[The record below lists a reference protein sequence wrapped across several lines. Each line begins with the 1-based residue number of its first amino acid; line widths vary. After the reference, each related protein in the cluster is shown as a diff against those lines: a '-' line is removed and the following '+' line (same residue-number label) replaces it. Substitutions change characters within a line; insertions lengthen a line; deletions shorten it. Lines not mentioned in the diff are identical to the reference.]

1 MSCDH
6 RQFPRTSQPS
16 TNQLYGHISAK
27 KHHITYSTVPS
38 WDPTAS
44 NFKPNVL
51 DAIRMLSAARDSV
64 KEDTLRNCF
73 DDYVGVDKDVET
85 NETVT
90 EQTILAHLLSLL

>member
-1 MSCDH
+1 M
-6 RQFPRTSQPS
+6 
-16 TNQLYGHISAK
+16 
-27 KHHITYSTVPS
+27 
-38 WDPTAS
+38 
-44 NFKPNVL
+44 L

-73 DDYVGVDKDVET
+73 DDYVGVYKDVET